1 MYVQI
6 YGQTSY
12 PLHYT
17 GDSPFGAVAK
27 NGVVEKEGRS
37 GNVEWVAVLCPWP
50 LLLLKAVKCLGDKG
64 SWGMGGWKLGSWGVK
79 GWAARGLGLGGW
91 GVGFWVVVGGT

>member
-17 GDSPFGAVAK
+17 GDSPSAAVAK
-27 NGVVEKEGRS
+27 KGVVEKEGRS
-37 GNVEWVAVLCPWP
+37 GKVEWVAVLCP
-50 LLLLKAVKCLGDKG
+50 CLGDKG

-91 GVGFWVVVGGT
+91 GVGFWVVVAGT